1 MKITRL
7 EAIPLRPLAMRQAFS
22 TTNVLLNSL
31 HFVLVRIE
39 TDAGIEGYGE
49 ALPAW
54 EVTGET
60 TDSVEGCVALYQDSQ
75 RLYADDL
82 LTGREIGSLA
92 AIREMMDA
100 MLPAGRPFT
109 VMGNAAAK
117 AAIEQ
122 AALDACARLNGVS
135 IPALLGITPVPVAS
149 AITCGI
155 KPVDETLAWVEAVL
169 QTNPALIRLK
179 VGGRHGADRDAAVVN
194 GARQIIR
201 QSGSNARLAA
211 DANEGFVDAERSIA
225 FCRTIEGSLD
235 WLEQP
240 VVGDDRLAFRDIKA
254 RTSVPLMADESL
266 HGFGDAEQL
275 VRMGGVDHFNVKLM
289 KAGGLL
295 SALRIIDFAAAH
307 GISCHIGSMIET
319 SLGCLMGYC
328 AAAARPSHVI
338 GTDMLAFAHLDAEPW
353 RLLREDEGKVVLSPD
368 VQSGSGVSEAMVRQ
382 LARAGHDVAKAL
394 PAA

>member
-7 EAIPLRPLAMRQAFS
+7 EAIPLKPLAMRQAFS

-39 TDAGIEGYGE
+39 TDEGIEGYGE

-60 TDSVEGCVALYQDSQ
+60 VDSVAGCIALYQDPR
-75 RLYADDL
+75 RLYAEDL
-82 LTGREIGSLA
+82 LIGRDIGSLG
-92 AIREMMDA
+92 AIRAMMDD

-122 AALDACARLNGVS
+122 AALDACARLNGQS

-155 KPVDETLAWVEAVL
+155 RPVDETLAWVEAAL
-169 QTNPALIRLK
+169 AMNPALIRLK
-179 VGGRHGADRDAAVVN
+179 VGGRAGSARDIAAVN
-194 GARQIIR
+194 GARHMINA
-201 QSGSNARLAA
+201 SGKNVLLAA
-211 DANEGFVDAERSIA
+211 DANEGFVDAERSIT
-225 FCRTIEGSLD
+225 FCRAIEGALD

-254 RTSVPLMADESL
+254 KTAVPLMADESL

-289 KAGGLL
+289 KAGGVLA
-295 SALRIIDFAAAH
+295 ALKLIDFAANH
-307 GISCHIGSMIET
+307 GITCHIGSMIET
-319 SLGCLMGYC
+319 TLGCLMGYC
-328 AAAARPSHVI
+328 AAAARPAQII
-338 GTDMLAFAHLDAEPW
+338 GTDMLAFAHIEAEPW
-353 RLLREDEGKVVLSPD
+353 GILREE
-368 VQSGSGVSEAMVRQ
+368 SGHAAVSDATGTGTGVTRIAADR
-382 LARAGHDVAKAL
+382 LALRA
-394 PAA
+394 P